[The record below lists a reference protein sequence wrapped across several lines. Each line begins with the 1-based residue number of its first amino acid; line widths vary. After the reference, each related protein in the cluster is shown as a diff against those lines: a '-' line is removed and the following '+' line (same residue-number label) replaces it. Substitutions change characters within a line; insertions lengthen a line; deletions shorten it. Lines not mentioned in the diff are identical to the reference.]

1 MDFAQRGA
9 RVILA
14 CRDLERGRRAAD
26 KITQITENT
35 NVQVEKLD
43 LADLASVR
51 AFAGLMNSKLNRL
64 DLLINNAG
72 IMMCP
77 HWKTKDGFEM
87 QFGTNHLGLFLNY
100 SKIDLNHILQQASCD
115 QRTFF
120 TY

>member
-9 RVILA
+9 SVILA
-14 CRDLERGRRAAD
+14 CRDLERGRKAVQ
-26 KITQITENT
+26 KIIQITENR

-51 AFAGLMNSKLNRL
+51 NFADLMKSKLNRL

-77 HWKTKDGFEM
+77 YWKTKDGFEM
-87 QFGTNHLGLFLNY
+87 QFGTNHLGLFLTFSNIY
-100 SKIDLNHILQQASCD
+100 FNQILQQALD
-115 QRTFF
+115 YQRTFF
-120 TY
+120 TH